1 MTASST
7 DEGRDSG
14 GATDIPSADVREP
27 DAWAFCWRHLVEVSR
42 TFSEPIRMLEGEL
55 RVATTCGY
63 LLCRVA
69 DTIEDHPNLQYAQRR
84 DLFHSF
90 LEVLESGAPADDFE
104 ERCRQVDG
112 TGPEWRLS
120 RNIHQ
125 VMRVFRADLSPSA
138 RQTCVDWIG
147 EMVRGM
153 DIYARRHSDGDSFVQ
168 LHTLA
173 DLERYC
179 YFVAGTVGRLLTG
192 LFTEALGEQ
201 VDFETRRVLEGNAES
216 FGLGLQLV
224 NIIKDQTDDLERGWS
239 FIPSTIWQRL
249 GKPRM
254 ELGQDDFNDAH
265 QAIEP
270 VFRRARSHLDAA
282 LEYVLALPPTA
293 VPIRLFCLLPLWMAV
308 RTLAHAR
315 GHDNMFISGEPVK
328 ISRDE
333 VHRLIADCTQH
344 VSEDVQLRQT
354 YEALWEHASD
364 QPKAT
369 P

>member
-1 MTASST
+1 MKASST
-7 DEGRDSG
+7 DDGTHSG
-14 GATDIPSADVREP
+14 GAIDVPSADVRDP
-27 DAWAFCWRHLVEVSR
+27 DAWAFCWEHLVEVSR
-42 TFSEPIRMLEGEL
+42 TFSRPIAMLEGEL

-69 DTIEDHPNLQYAQRR
+69 DTIEDHPGLEYSRR
-84 DLFHSF
+84 RALFHEF
-90 LEVLESGAPADDFE
+90 LDVLESGAPAEDFE
-104 ERCRQVDG
+104 DSCRQIDG
-112 TGPEWRLS
+112 TGPEWRLA
-120 RNIHQ
+120 RNVGE
-125 VMRVFRADLSPSA
+125 VMRVFRHDLSDTA
-138 RQTCVDWIG
+138 RQTCIDWIG

-153 DIYARRHSDGDSFVQ
+153 DIYARRHQGRNTFVQ

-192 LFTEALGEQ
+192 LFTEALGDE
-201 VDFETRRVLEGNAES
+201 VEFEKRRILEGNAES

-224 NIIKDQTDDLERGWS
+224 NILKDQTDDLERGWS

-254 ELGQDDFNDAH
+254 ELGQDDFDDAH
-265 QAIEP
+265 QAIAP
-270 VFRRARSHLDAA
+270 VFQRARTHLDKA
-282 LEYVLALPPTA
+282 LDYVLALPGDA

-333 VHRLIADCTQH
+333 VHQLIADCTQH
-344 VSEDVQLRQT
+344 VSDDAKLRQT
-354 YEALWEHASD
+354 YAALWEHERS
-364 QPKAT
+364 QPFAT
-369 P
+369 Q